1 MIWHAHQQAACHHWK
16 GRTYFAVQCFWLLF
30 SFWLSIS
37 RIFLQIHKSV
47 GQQSFTSTDSN
58 FYHFNNKTAT
68 CKFTTNP
75 LLHDIFLSLIMIQ
88 FLMDLQANFCWL
100 EDNFN
105 WIFQSTEHKVMLF
118 CGKSIISI
126 VKCFLLCHTFSYHCT
141 AIIVGLS
148 NTLWT

>member
-1 MIWHAHQQAACHHWK
+1 MWHAHQQATCHHWK

-47 GQQSFTSTDSN
+47 GHSNLSHQLIANSITSTTRQQHVS
-58 FYHFNNKTAT
+58 
-68 CKFTTNP
+68 
-75 LLHDIFLSLIMIQ
+75 LLQIHCCILSLIMIQ

-100 EDNFN
+100 EGNFN

-118 CGKSIISI
+118 YEKSIIYI